1 MIADI
6 VTQRT
11 TLWGA
16 RPDGKFSMSHDAPQ
30 ALELTKS
37 HHFAPGTEYSYSN
50 VNFHVLGRIL
60 ENVAGLSLA
69 QLLVQR
75 LFVPAG
81 MKTASLSANTNGLP
95 LPIVG
100 YEGNEKTGYFAATN
114 RIEWGGDAGIAC
126 SLEDMIAYE
135 IYLDRS
141 LKDEKSLYAQT
152 SKEQK
157 YRDGTPASYGYGLKT
172 VKVAGQS
179 AIGHGG
185 ALRGFRHMRMQLPSE
200 RLSVVVMH
208 NFETSPVAPAEHVV
222 KTLLKFEEPG
232 PKVTSLPSTW
242 KGDFFD
248 EDTHLYIGVE
258 EGDRAKPGTISV
270 SYGPGTAGET
280 ARLTSE
286 TEAET
291 DGMKL
296 TLEGDV
302 LHVDRIDDN
311 RKLRASRLEVVDKKG
326 VGQLSSEDVVGVYRN
341 EECDSVFTVS
351 GTGGHLYGA
360 FDGFLGQGPIWT
372 MRQIGKNK
380 IWALG
385 NPRGLDATPP
395 GDWTVVFKDEDKGK
409 CSKVVVGC
417 WLARKVEYVRQE

>member
-1 MIADI
+1 M
-6 VTQRT
+6 
-11 TLWGA
+11 
-16 RPDGKFSMSHDAPQ
+16 
-30 ALELTKS
+30 
-37 HHFAPGTEYSYSN
+37 
-50 VNFHVLGRIL
+50 NFHVLGRIL
-60 ENVAGLSLA
+60 ENVSGLSLA

-75 LFVPAG
+75 LFIPAG
-81 MKTASLSANTNGLP
+81 MKTASLCANTNGLP

-141 LKDEKSLYAQT
+141 LKDEGSLYAQT

-157 YRDGTPASYGYGLKT
+157 YRDGTPASYGHGLKHF
-172 VKVAGQS
+172 KIAGQS

-185 ALRGFRHMRMQLPSE
+185 ALRGFRHMRMQLPSV

-208 NFETSPVAPAEHVV
+208 NFETSPGVPAEYVV
-222 KTLLKFEEPG
+222 KKLSNYEDPG
-232 PKVTSLPSTW
+232 PNFTSLPSTW
-242 KGDFFD
+242 KGEFFD

-258 EGDRAKPGTISV
+258 AGDRAKPGTISV
-270 SYGPGTAGET
+270 SYGPGTGGEV
-280 ARLTSE
+280 ARLKSE
-286 TEAET
+286 TEAEA

-296 TLEGDV
+296 TLENDV
-302 LHVDRIDDN
+302 LHIDRIDDN
-311 RKLRASRLEVVDKKG
+311 RKLHASRLEAVSMDRI
-326 VGQLSSEDVVGVYRN
+326 GQLSSEDVAGVYRN

-351 GTGGHLYGA
+351 AIGGALYGA
-360 FDGFLGQGPIWT
+360 FDGFLGSGPIWT

-395 GDWTVVFKDEDKGK
+395 GDWTIVFKDEKDGK
-409 CSKVVVGC
+409 YSKVVVGC

>member
-1 MIADI
+1 
-6 VTQRT
+6 
-11 TLWGA
+11 
-16 RPDGKFSMSHDAPQ
+16 
-30 ALELTKS
+30 
-37 HHFAPGTEYSYSN
+37 
-50 VNFHVLGRIL
+50 
-60 ENVAGLSLA
+60 
-69 QLLVQR
+69 
-75 LFVPAG
+75 
-81 MKTASLSANTNGLP
+81 
-95 LPIVG
+95 
-100 YEGNEKTGYFAATN
+100 
-114 RIEWGGDAGIAC
+114 
-126 SLEDMIAYE
+126 
-135 IYLDRS
+135 
-141 LKDEKSLYAQT
+141 
-152 SKEQK
+152 
-157 YRDGTPASYGYGLKT
+157 
-172 VKVAGQS
+172 
-179 AIGHGG
+179 
-185 ALRGFRHMRMQLPSE
+185 MQLPSE

-311 RKLRASRLEVVDKKG
+311 RKLCASRLEVVDKKD

>member
-1 MIADI
+1 
-6 VTQRT
+6 
-11 TLWGA
+11 
-16 RPDGKFSMSHDAPQ
+16 MSYDAPQ
-30 ALELTKS
+30 ALDLTKS
-37 HHFAPGTEYSYSN
+37 YQFAPGTEYSYSN

-60 ENVAGLSLA
+60 ENVSGLSLA

-75 LFVPAG
+75 LFIPAG

-114 RIEWGGDAGIAC
+114 RIEWGGDDGIAC

-152 SKEQK
+152 FKEQK
-157 YRDGTPASYGYGLKT
+157 YRDGTPASYGYGLKRL
-172 VKVAGQS
+172 KVAGKS

-208 NFETSPVAPAEHVV
+208 NFETSPGAPAEHVV
-222 KTLLKFEEPG
+222 KKLLNIEEPE
-232 PKVTSLPSTW
+232 PKVTSVPYTW

-258 EGDRAKPGTISV
+258 EGDRAKPGTIAV

-311 RKLRASRLEVVDKKG
+311 RKLHASRLEVVDKKD
-326 VGQLSSEDVVGVYRN
+326 VGQLSSADVVGVYRN
-341 EECDSVFTVS
+341 EESDSVFTVS
-351 GTGGHLYGA
+351 GTDGALYGA
-360 FDGFLGQGPIWT
+360 FNGFLGRGPIWT
-372 MRQIGKNK
+372 MRQISKNK
-380 IWALG
+380 IWALA

-409 CSKVVVGC
+409 YSKVVVGC
-417 WLARKVEYVRQE
+417 WLARKVEYIRQE